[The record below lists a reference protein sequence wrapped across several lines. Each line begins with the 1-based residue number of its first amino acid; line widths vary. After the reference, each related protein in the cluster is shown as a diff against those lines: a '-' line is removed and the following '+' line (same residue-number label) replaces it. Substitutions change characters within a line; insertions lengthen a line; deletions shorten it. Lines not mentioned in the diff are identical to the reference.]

1 MFTGIIHKTG
11 TVTAVTPT
19 AAGRRLTLT
28 APAADH
34 VLGESIAVNGVCLT
48 VASINPDQTLAFD
61 VIPETLAKTNLGKLN
76 SNDTVHLERS
86 LRAGDPIDGHFV
98 QGHVDGT
105 GTLVSLSTTNDEFRL
120 RIQAPPHLAKYL
132 IPKGSIAIDGV
143 SLTLAHVANDH
154 FEVALI
160 PTTLQLTLL
169 GKKQVGYS
177 FNLEPD
183 MMAKTVISYLERIR
197 QQADHQ

>member
-1 MFTGIIHKTG
+1 MFTGIIHKTA
-11 TVTAVTPT
+11 TVTDVTPT
-19 AAGRRLTLT
+19 ASGRRLILT

-48 VASINPDQTLAFD
+48 VAAINLDRTLAFD
-61 VIPETLAKTNLGKLN
+61 VIPETLAKTNLGQLN
-76 SNDTVHLERS
+76 PSDAVHVERS

-105 GTLVSLSTTNDEFRL
+105 GTLISQSTINDEFRL
-120 RIQAPPHLAKYL
+120 RIQVPPHLAKYL
-132 IPKGSIAIDGV
+132 VPKGSIAIDGV
-143 SLTLAHVANDH
+143 SLTLASVERDH

-183 MMAKTVISYLERIR
+183 MLAKTVISYLERIR
-197 QQADHQ
+197 GQADHL

>member
-1 MFTGIIHKTG
+1 MFTGIIHKTA
-11 TVTAVTPT
+11 TVTAVAPTPS
-19 AAGRRLTLT
+19 GRRLTLT
-28 APAADH
+28 APSTDH
-34 VLGESIAVNGVCLT
+34 VLGESIAINGVCLT
-48 VASINPDQTLAFD
+48 VATINPDQTLAFD
-61 VIPETLAKTNLGKLN
+61 VIPETLAKTNLGQLN
-76 SNDTVHLERS
+76 PNDVVHVERS

-105 GTLVSLSTTNDEFRL
+105 GTLISQSTTNDEFRL
-120 RIQAPPHLAKYL
+120 RIQAPTHLAKYL

-143 SLTLAHVANDH
+143 SLTLANVDRDH
-154 FEVALI
+154 LEVALI

-177 FNLEPD
+177 FNLEAD

-197 QQADHQ
+197 GQADHH